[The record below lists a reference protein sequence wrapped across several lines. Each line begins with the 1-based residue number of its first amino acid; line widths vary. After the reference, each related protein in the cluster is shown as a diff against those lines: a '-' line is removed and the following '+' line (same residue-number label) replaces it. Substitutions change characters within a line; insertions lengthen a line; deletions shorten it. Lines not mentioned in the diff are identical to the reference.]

1 MPRKNLT
8 ARFVDSV
15 SVETR
20 TDFWDEA
27 MRGLVLRVGPSGAKS
42 WTFIY
47 TAEGDGE
54 KRRVTLG
61 RHPALTLEKARRKA
75 LDLAAAVSD
84 GQDPASDKRASRE
97 AMTFADLAGLYVDRY
112 AKRQKKSWEQDDR
125 LLRVEV
131 LPVIGKKKMAA
142 VTKRDILDI
151 IEAKAEAGFLVQSNR
166 LLALLRKLGNWAVAE
181 DYLSA
186 SPAAGVKPRSKPVS
200 RDRVLS
206 EDEVKAL
213 WNALPGAALR
223 DVTRDV
229 FRFLLLTGQRSG
241 EVSGMRRSE
250 VDVDG
255 ALWTIPAARS
265 KNGRAHTV
273 PLSDAALAIIK
284 ERLRK
289 ADDGRDAPLFAH
301 IDEPMPSNAIAH
313 AARLKL
319 QLFED
324 AWTPHDIRRTVATQ
338 MAEAGILPHIV
349 ESVLNH
355 VSGFRSGVAGVY
367 NRATYEPEKR
377 RALDLWADRLE
388 AIVTGRESNIAPMR
402 RGAA

>member
-75 LDLAAAVSD
+75 LDLAAAVAD
-84 GQDPASDKRASRE
+84 GGDPASDKRASRE
-97 AMTFADLAGLYVDRY
+97 AMTFADLAGLYVERY
-112 AKRQKKSWEQDDR
+112 AKRNKKSWEQDDR

-131 LPVIGKKKMAA
+131 LPVIGKKKMTA
-142 VTKRDILDI
+142 VTKRDVLDI

-181 DYLSA
+181 DYIAA

-206 EDEVKAL
+206 EDEVAAIWK
-213 WNALPGAALR
+213 ALPGAALR
-223 DVTRDV
+223 GVTRDV
-229 FRFLLLTGQRSG
+229 FRLLLLTGQRSG

-250 VDVDG
+250 VDVDA
-255 ALWTIPAARS
+255 ALWTIPAART

-273 PLSDAALAIIK
+273 PLSPAAMELVNA
-284 ERLRK
+284 RLSK
-289 ADDGRDAPLFAH
+289 AGEERDAPLFAH
-301 IDEPMPSNAIAH
+301 VDEPMPSNAIAH

-324 AWTPHDIRRTVATQ
+324 PWTPHDIRRTVATM
-338 MAEAGILPHIV
+338 MADSGTLPHVI
-349 ESVLNH
+349 EAVLNH
-355 VSGFRSGVAGVY
+355 ISGFRAGVAGTY
-367 NRATYEPEKR
+367 NRNAYDREKR
-377 RALDLWADRLE
+377 QALDMWADRLD
-388 AIVTGRESNIAPMR
+388 AIATGRASNISPMR